1 MVKHI
6 PWEVPQDATAVAEW
20 EDGGYPLYYVVDSCV
35 AICPEC
41 VNSNLSLCKD
51 KTNKEWFVMGCE
63 INWEDPSL
71 YCDACSK
78 RIESAY
84 AEDECDNNSEPDD
97 DSSWADANALA
108 SAGFGTDEDYIGGD
122 GKGDD

>member
-1 MVKHI
+1 MFNDE
-6 PWEVPQDATAVAEW
+6 PWVIPQDATRVDECA
-20 EDGGYPLYYVVDSCV
+20 DGGYPFYYVVDSYV

-41 VNSNLSLCKD
+41 VNENIALCKD
-51 KTNKEWFVMGCE
+51 ETNKEWFVTNRE
-63 INWEDPSL
+63 VNWEDPSL
-71 YCDACSK
+71 YCDHCSK

-108 SAGFGTDEDYIGGD
+108 SAGFGMDEDYVGWDGGD
-122 GKGDD
+122 D